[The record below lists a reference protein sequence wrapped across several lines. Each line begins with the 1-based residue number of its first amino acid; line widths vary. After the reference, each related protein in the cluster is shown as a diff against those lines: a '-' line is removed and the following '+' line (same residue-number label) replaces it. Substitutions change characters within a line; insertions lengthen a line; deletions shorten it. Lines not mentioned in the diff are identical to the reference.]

1 MKIQMKIR
9 ERVSVTDLRKNL
21 GRYLRKA
28 KRGKAIVVTLRG
40 QSVAILIAAADH
52 SDVEVARKL
61 IRKGIGSWNGRKPKG
76 SSRLI
81 PMKGKP
87 VSQIVLEERR

>member
-1 MKIQMKIR
+1 MEMQMKIC

-28 KRGKAIVVTLRG
+28 KRGREIVVTLRG
-40 QSVAILIAAADH
+40 QSVAILMATAD
-52 SDVEVARKL
+52 SPGVEVARKL
-61 IRKGIGSWNGRKPKG
+61 ILKGIGLWNGLKPKG

-87 VSQIVLEERR
+87 VSQIVLKERR